1 MTGRGLQS
9 LEHKGLVVFLKR
21 ITETTFFRIKV
32 FFDFRPRL
40 LLLTSPSVLTVDI
53 HTLEDNHCC
62 CRQDKNTTITYM
74 NQLSKG
80 KHTQTVVCVLLS
92 SYIIHI

>member
-53 HTLEDNHCC
+53 QTLEDNHCC
-62 CRQDKNTTITYM
+62 CRQDKNTAITYM
-74 NQLSKG
+74 NQLTKG